1 MYSSYADLVSFDP
14 DTNIA
19 KFDYFDML
27 RGKEAIDFL
36 VANENYTL
44 ADAKELVE
52 NFAESEFV
60 KKNTNKQ
67 LRAVDLDDVD
77 IKLMVQPNGD
87 LVDGAESIAATLSD
101 FKAIYALDTSLLLE
115 SYFYYITVASDNHV
129 SLVEQVYWP

>member
-1 MYSSYADLVSFDP
+1 M
-14 DTNIA
+14 
-19 KFDYFDML
+19 
-27 RGKEAIDFL
+27 
-36 VANENYTL
+36 
-44 ADAKELVE
+44 E

-115 SYFYYITVASDNHV
+115 SYFYYITVDSDGHV